1 MKTQF
6 SPWPVED
13 LMRGE
18 VPTGAEVTLTAN
30 PLFTAVLPGVPTFC
44 CC

>member
-1 MKTQF
+1 
-6 SPWPVED
+6 
-13 LMRGE
+13 MRGE

-30 PLFTAVLPGVPTFC
+30 PLFTAVLPGVPAFC